1 MEPRSRV
8 QECSSHLGL
17 AGRWSVARSWSLH
30 AGVMM
35 RILAER
41 YTAVPGAIADTRAL
55 NVHDKTLWRNTSWTL
70 VTSAESCIHAVT
82 NDDDDDATV
91 SSDTKLHS
99 CVMHAWN
106 VATSQVVRRRRQVWC
121 SSVCSRL
128 ASAAASFCSALCGSS
143 SASSRAELAWLGVG
157 VWSGSEL
164 GRGLRG

>member
-1 MEPRSRV
+1 MTCV
-8 QECSSHLGL
+8 QECSSL
-17 AGRWSVARSWSLH
+17 VYKT
-30 AGVMM
+30 VMM

-55 NVHDKTLWRNTSWTL
+55 NVHDETLWRNTSWTL

-91 SSDTKLHS
+91 SSDTNQLHS